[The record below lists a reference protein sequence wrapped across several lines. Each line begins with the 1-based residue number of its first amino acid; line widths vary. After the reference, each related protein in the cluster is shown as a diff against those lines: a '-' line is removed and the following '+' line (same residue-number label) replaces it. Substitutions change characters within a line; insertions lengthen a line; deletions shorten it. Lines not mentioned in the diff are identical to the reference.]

1 MKPSVEPAC
10 MYVCPVLCAVVDWKY
25 EVYSWELF
33 ERGSVSEVGS
43 VIVEMNWTKQSFC
56 DTNNFFFA

>member
-1 MKPSVEPAC
+1 